1 MQGYE
6 IRLINRSGD
15 LSLQLAQG
23 HLSDLIAIRAARK
36 ICREGE
42 TTEVWRE
49 DVCVYRG
56 RLKSTPLVWPVI
68 SEKVAG

>member
-36 ICREGE
+36 ICRE
-42 TTEVWRE
+42 R
-49 DVCVYRG
+49 
-56 RLKSTPLVWPVI
+56 
-68 SEKVAG
+68 

>member
-6 IRLINRSGD
+6 IKIISPSGN
-15 LSLQLAQG
+15 LSLQLADDYR
-23 HLSDLIAIRAARK
+23 SDLAAIRAVRK
-36 ICREGE
+36 ICRESE

-68 SEKVAG
+68 SEKAAG